1 LLQAA
6 HSEIQTSVT
15 EGNDEIRQ
23 GLFSSAIETYIK
35 GSTML
40 HFFETGRLL
49 RMGAMPFATNDE
61 YLGGVIGFAH
71 ELQVSGHLYGMP
83 VLHPRGPPPQYTI
96 ACFACSKRSDPTR
109 SDP

>member
-1 LLQAA
+1 MNIKYCRLLLQAA
-6 HSEIQTSVT
+6 HSEIQTSMT

-40 HFFETGRLL
+40 QFFETGRLL
-49 RMGAMPFATNDE
+49 RLGAMPFATNDE

-71 ELQVSGHLYGMP
+71 ELQVFCGFFHSMP
-83 VLHPRGPPPQYTI
+83 FLH
-96 ACFACSKRSDPTR
+96 SK
-109 SDP
+109 